1 MNRFILRKGDLILGK
16 EISSEFLEEFDK
28 GVRNVRVKSTDASLF
43 EMVSEECSELSH
55 VSSKLARYLRREQ
68 PVSETF
74 DPDSAIFN
82 FVEEFSDVILAS
94 LVAAAPFVNE
104 EIIIKNV
111 QRKLNRWQ
119 KRLEGKE

>member
-1 MNRFILRKGDLILGK
+1 MNRFILRKDDLILGK

-74 DPDSAIFN
+74 DPDSAISN

-111 QRKLNRWQ
+111 RRKLNRWQ
-119 KRLEGKE
+119 KCLKGKE

>member
-1 MNRFILRKGDLILGK
+1 MNRFILRKGDLILRK

-74 DPDSAIFN
+74 DPDSAISN

>member
-68 PVSETF
+68 PVSGTF
-74 DPDSAIFN
+74 DPDSAISN

-104 EIIIKNV
+104 EIIFKNV
-111 QRKLNRWQ
+111 RRKLNRWQ

>member
-1 MNRFILRKGDLILGK
+1 MNRFILRKGDLILRK

-74 DPDSAIFN
+74 DPDSAISN

-119 KRLEGKE
+119 KRL

>member
-43 EMVSEECSELSH
+43 EMVSEGCSELSH

-74 DPDSAIFN
+74 DPDSAISN
-82 FVEEFSDVILAS
+82 FVEEFSDVILTS

>member
-1 MNRFILRKGDLILGK
+1 MSRFISRKGDLVLGK

-74 DPDSAIFN
+74 DPDSAISN
-82 FVEEFSDVILAS
+82 FVEEFSDVVLAS

-104 EIIIKNV
+104 EIIVKNV

>member
-1 MNRFILRKGDLILGK
+1 MKNLI
-16 EISSEFLEEFDK
+16 K

-55 VSSKLARYLRREQ
+55 VSLKLARYLRREQ
-68 PVSETF
+68 LVSETF
-74 DPDSAIFN
+74 DPDSAISN
-82 FVEEFSDVILAS
+82 FVEEFSDVVLTS